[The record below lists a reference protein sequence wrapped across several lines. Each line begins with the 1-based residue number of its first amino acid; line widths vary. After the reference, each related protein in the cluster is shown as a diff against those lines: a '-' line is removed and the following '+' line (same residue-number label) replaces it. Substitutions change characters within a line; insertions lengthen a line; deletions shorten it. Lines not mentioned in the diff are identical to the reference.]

1 VSVADK
7 AEIEVIIG
15 PDGEVRLETR
25 GLRGQACVAETKDLL
40 PALEGRIRS
49 REKTR
54 EYYQQETKGGH
65 ATSRRR

>member
-1 VSVADK
+1 MAEK

-25 GLRGQACVAETKDLL
+25 GLRGQACVDETKDLL
-40 PALEGRIRS
+40 PALGGRIRS

-54 EYYQQETKGGH
+54 EYYQQETKTGRT
-65 ATSRRR
+65 TSRRR

>member
-1 VSVADK
+1 MAEK
-7 AEIEVIIG
+7 AEIEVVIS

-40 PALEGRIRS
+40 PALGNKVLT

-54 EYYQQETKGGH
+54 EYYQQETAAGR
-65 ATSRRR
+65 ATTKRR

>member
-1 VSVADK
+1 MAEK
-7 AEIEVIIG
+7 AEIEVVIS

-40 PALEGRIRS
+40 PALGRVLH

-54 EYYQQETKGGH
+54 EYYQQDRT
-65 ATSRRR
+65 ASRTTTRRR

>member
-1 VSVADK
+1 MAEK

-25 GLRGQACVAETKDLL
+25 GLRGQACVDETKDLL
-40 PALEGRIRS
+40 PALGSRIRS

-54 EYYQQETKGGH
+54 EYYQQETKTGRT
-65 ATSRRR
+65 TSRRR